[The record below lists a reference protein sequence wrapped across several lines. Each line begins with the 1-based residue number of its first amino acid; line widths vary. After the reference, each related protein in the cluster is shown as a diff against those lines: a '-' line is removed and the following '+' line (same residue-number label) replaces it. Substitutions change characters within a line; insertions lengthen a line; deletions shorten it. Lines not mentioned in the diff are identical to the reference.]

1 MSKFNKKFN
10 EIITEY
16 TDDYSNFSNNFQNI
30 TLAIVP
36 GSFKPPHK
44 GHWEMIMEYAS
55 QSDKVLVLI
64 SNISEEA
71 NSNRILSKSSLLS
84 LSKILA
90 DYTLENEHAISIV
103 NSIKENADKLTL
115 KSLEN
120 YINNLL
126 QYLDKNSDMYKEL
139 TKYISKLKQSV
150 LKSIRKTATGSE
162 ITPEQAKQIFDI
174 FVQAYNMQNKV
185 IVEIG
190 EKASPM
196 SSAVPIINDECK
208 NCKILLGTSNKGDD
222 GARWPSFM
230 NSFNK
235 ENNNEFIEANVDV
248 KTNISATYIRNNIQN
263 LQKDWFPDNLT
274 EKDFQKIKTILLS

>member
-1 MSKFNKKFN
+1 MNFDKRYN
-10 EIITEY
+10 EIILEY
-16 TDDYSNFSNNFQNI
+16 SENQKRFQNI

-44 GHWEMIMEYAS
+44 GHWDMIMEYAM

-64 SNISEEA
+64 SNISLES
-71 NSNRILSKSSLLS
+71 NSQRVLSKSSLSS

-115 KSLEN
+115 KSVEN

-126 QYLDKNSDMYKEL
+126 QYLDKDSDMYKEL

-196 SSAVPIINDECK
+196 SSAVPIINDECE

-235 ENNNEFIEANVDV
+235 ENNNEFIEATVDV

-274 EKDFQKIKTILLS
+274 EEDFQKIKMILLS

>member
-1 MSKFNKKFN
+1 MNFDKRYN
-10 EIITEY
+10 EIILEY
-16 TDDYSNFSNNFQNI
+16 SENQKRFQNL

-44 GHWEMIMEYAS
+44 GHWDMIMEYAM

-64 SNISEEA
+64 SNISLES
-71 NSNRILSKSSLLS
+71 NSQRVLSKSSLSS

-115 KSLEN
+115 KSVEN

-126 QYLDKNSDMYKEL
+126 QYLDKDSDMYKEL

-196 SSAVPIINDECK
+196 SSAVPIINDECE

-235 ENNNEFIEANVDV
+235 ENNNEFIEATVDV

-274 EKDFQKIKTILLS
+274 EEDFQKIKMILLS

>member
-1 MSKFNKKFN
+1 MKFDKRYN
-10 EIITEY
+10 EIILEY
-16 TDDYSNFSNNFQNI
+16 SEKQKRFQNI

-71 NSNRILSKSSLLS
+71 NSNRILSKSSLLP
-84 LSKILA
+84 LSKILSN
-90 DYTLENEHAISIV
+90 YTLENEHAISIV

-174 FVQAYNMQNKV
+174 FVQAYNMENK
-185 IVEIG
+185 IIIEIG

-196 SSAVPIINDECK
+196 SSAVPIINDECE

-235 ENNNEFIEANVDV
+235 ENNNEFVEATVDV
-248 KTNISATYIRNNIQN
+248 KTDISATYIRNNIQN

-274 EKDFQKIKTILLS
+274 EEDFQKIKTILLS

>member
-90 DYTLENEHAISIV
+90 DYTLENEHAIFIV

-126 QYLDKNSDMYKEL
+126 QYLDKDSDMYKEL

-222 GARWPSFM
+222 GARWSSFM

>member
-1 MSKFNKKFN
+1 MKFDKKYN
-10 EIITEY
+10 EIILEY
-16 TDDYSNFSNNFQNI
+16 SENQKHFQNI

-44 GHWEMIMEYAS
+44 GHWDMIMEYAM

-64 SNISEEA
+64 SNISLES
-71 NSNRILSKSSLLS
+71 NSQRVLSKSSLSS

-115 KSLEN
+115 KSVEN

-126 QYLDKNSDMYKEL
+126 QYLDKDSDMYKEL

-196 SSAVPIINDECK
+196 SSAVPIINDECE

-235 ENNNEFIEANVDV
+235 ENNNEFIEATVDV

-274 EKDFQKIKTILLS
+274 EEDFQKIKMILLS

>member
-1 MSKFNKKFN
+1 MKFDKKYN
-10 EIITEY
+10 EIILEY
-16 TDDYSNFSNNFQNI
+16 SENQKHFQNI

-44 GHWEMIMEYAS
+44 GHWDMIMEYAM

-64 SNISEEA
+64 SNISLES
-71 NSNRILSKSSLLS
+71 NSQRVLSKSSLSS

-115 KSLEN
+115 KSVEN

-126 QYLDKNSDMYKEL
+126 QYLDKDSDMYKEL

-196 SSAVPIINDECK
+196 SFAVPIINDECE

-235 ENNNEFIEANVDV
+235 ENNNEFIEATVDV

-274 EKDFQKIKTILLS
+274 EEDFQKIKMILLS

>member
-1 MSKFNKKFN
+1 MKFDKKYN
-10 EIITEY
+10 EIILEY
-16 TDDYSNFSNNFQNI
+16 SENQKHFQNI

-44 GHWEMIMEYAS
+44 GHWDMIMEYAM

-64 SNISEEA
+64 SNISLES
-71 NSNRILSKSSLLS
+71 NSQRVLSKSSLSS

-115 KSLEN
+115 KSVEN

-126 QYLDKNSDMYKEL
+126 QYLDKDSDMYKEL

-196 SSAVPIINDECK
+196 SSAVPIINDECE

-235 ENNNEFIEANVDV
+235 ENNNEFIEATVDV
-248 KTNISATYIRNNIQN
+248 KTDISATYIRNNIQN

-274 EKDFQKIKTILLS
+274 EEDFQKIKMILLS

>member
-1 MSKFNKKFN
+1 
-10 EIITEY
+10 
-16 TDDYSNFSNNFQNI
+16 
-30 TLAIVP
+30 
-36 GSFKPPHK
+36 
-44 GHWEMIMEYAS
+44 
-55 QSDKVLVLI
+55 
-64 SNISEEA
+64 
-71 NSNRILSKSSLLS
+71 
-84 LSKILA
+84 
-90 DYTLENEHAISIV
+90 
-103 NSIKENADKLTL
+103 
-115 KSLEN
+115 
-120 YINNLL
+120 
-126 QYLDKNSDMYKEL
+126 MYKDL

-150 LKSIRKTATGSE
+150 LKSIRKTAAGSE

-196 SSAVPIINDECK
+196 SSAVPIINDECE

-235 ENNNEFIEANVDV
+235 ENNNEFIEATVDV
-248 KTNISATYIRNNIQN
+248 KTNISATQIRNNIHN

-274 EKDFQKIKTILLS
+274 EEDFQKIKTILLS

>member
-1 MSKFNKKFN
+1 MKFDKRYN
-10 EIITEY
+10 EIILEY
-16 TDDYSNFSNNFQNI
+16 SENQKRFQNI
-30 TLAIVP
+30 TIAIVP

-44 GHWEMIMEYAS
+44 GHWDMIMEYAM

-64 SNISEEA
+64 SNISLES
-71 NSNRILSKSSLLS
+71 NSQRVLSKSSLSS

-126 QYLDKNSDMYKEL
+126 QYLDKDSDMYKEL

-196 SSAVPIINDECK
+196 SSAVPIINEECE

-235 ENNNEFIEANVDV
+235 ENNNEFIEATVDV

-274 EKDFQKIKTILLS
+274 EEDFQKIKTILLS

>member
-1 MSKFNKKFN
+1 MLKFNKKFN

-16 TDDYSNFSNNFQNI
+16 TDYSNFSNNFQNI

-71 NSNRILSKSSLLS
+71 NSNRILSKSSLLP
-84 LSKILA
+84 LSKILSN
-90 DYTLENEHAISIV
+90 YTLENEHAISIV

-174 FVQAYNMQNKV
+174 FVQAYNMENK
-185 IVEIG
+185 IIIEIG

-196 SSAVPIINDECK
+196 SSAVPIINDECE

-235 ENNNEFIEANVDV
+235 ENNNEFIEATVDV
-248 KTNISATYIRNNIQN
+248 KTDISATYIRNNIQN

-274 EKDFQKIKTILLS
+274 EKDFQKIKMILLS

>member
-174 FVQAYNMQNKV
+174 FVQAYNMENK
-185 IVEIG
+185 IIIEIG

-196 SSAVPIINDECK
+196 SSAVPIINDECE

-274 EKDFQKIKTILLS
+274 EKDFQKIKMILLS

>member
-1 MSKFNKKFN
+1 MLKFNKRYN
-10 EIITEY
+10 EIIMEY
-16 TDDYSNFSNNFQNI
+16 SENQKRFQNI

-44 GHWEMIMEYAS
+44 GHWEMVMEYAN

-64 SNISEEA
+64 SNISEKA
-71 NSNRILSKSSLLS
+71 NSNRVLSKSSLLP
-84 LSKILA
+84 LSKILSN
-90 DYTLENEHAISIV
+90 YTLENEQAISIV
-103 NSIKENADKLTL
+103 NSIKEHTDTLTL
-115 KSLEN
+115 SILEN

-126 QYLDKNSDMYKEL
+126 QYLEVDSSMYKDL
-139 TKYISKLKQSV
+139 TKFISKLKQSV
-150 LKSIRKTATGSE
+150 RKSIRTTVDGKE
-162 ITPEQAKQIFDI
+162 ITPEQSKQIFDI
-174 FVQAYNMQNKV
+174 FINAYNMQNKV

-196 SSAVPIINDECK
+196 SSAVPIINDECE

-235 ENNNEFIEANVDV
+235 ENNNEFIEATVDV
-248 KTNISATYIRNNIQN
+248 KTNISATEIRNNIHN
-263 LQKDWFPDNLT
+263 LQKDWFPDKLS
-274 EKDFQKIKTILLS
+274 EKDFQLIRTILNS

>member
-10 EIITEY
+10 KIITEY
-16 TDDYSNFSNNFQNI
+16 TDYSNFSNNFQNI

-44 GHWEMIMEYAS
+44 GHWEMIMEYAM

-71 NSNRILSKSSLLS
+71 NSNRILSKSSLSS

-115 KSLEN
+115 KSVEN

-126 QYLDKNSDMYKEL
+126 QYLDKDSDMYKEL

-150 LKSIRKTATGSE
+150 LKSIRKTVTGSE

-174 FVQAYNMQNKV
+174 FVQAYNMENK
-185 IVEIG
+185 IIIEIG

-274 EKDFQKIKTILLS
+274 KKDFQKIKMILLS

>member
-1 MSKFNKKFN
+1 MKFDKKYN
-10 EIITEY
+10 EIILEY
-16 TDDYSNFSNNFQNI
+16 SENQKHFQNI

-44 GHWEMIMEYAS
+44 GHWDMIMEYAM

-64 SNISEEA
+64 SNISLES
-71 NSNRILSKSSLLS
+71 NSQRVLSKSSLSS

-115 KSLEN
+115 KSVEN

-126 QYLDKNSDMYKEL
+126 QYLDKDSDMYKEL

-162 ITPEQAKQIFDI
+162 ITPEQAKQIFNI

-196 SSAVPIINDECK
+196 SSAVPIINDECE

-235 ENNNEFIEANVDV
+235 ENNNEFIEATVDV

-274 EKDFQKIKTILLS
+274 EEDFQKIKMILLS

>member
-1 MSKFNKKFN
+1 MNFDKRYN
-10 EIITEY
+10 EIILEY
-16 TDDYSNFSNNFQNI
+16 SENQKCFQNMTI
-30 TLAIVP
+30 AIVP

-44 GHWEMIMEYAS
+44 GHWDMIMEYAM

-64 SNISEEA
+64 SNISLES
-71 NSNRILSKSSLLS
+71 NSQRVLSKSSLSS

-126 QYLDKNSDMYKEL
+126 QYLDKDSDMYKEL

-174 FVQAYNMQNKV
+174 FVQAYNMENK
-185 IVEIG
+185 IIIEIG

-274 EKDFQKIKTILLS
+274 EKDFQKIKMILLS

>member
-1 MSKFNKKFN
+1 MKFDKKYN
-10 EIITEY
+10 EIILEY
-16 TDDYSNFSNNFQNI
+16 SENQKHFQNI

-44 GHWEMIMEYAS
+44 GHWDMIMEYAM

-64 SNISEEA
+64 SNISLES
-71 NSNRILSKSSLLS
+71 NSQRVLSKSSLSS

-115 KSLEN
+115 KSVEN

-126 QYLDKNSDMYKEL
+126 QYLDKDSDMYKEL

-196 SSAVPIINDECK
+196 SSAVPIINDECE

-222 GARWPSFM
+222 GARWPSFI

-235 ENNNEFIEANVDV
+235 ENNNEFIEATVDV

-274 EKDFQKIKTILLS
+274 EEDFQKIKMILLS

>member
-1 MSKFNKKFN
+1 MKFDKKYN
-10 EIITEY
+10 EIILEY
-16 TDDYSNFSNNFQNI
+16 SENQKRFQNI
-30 TLAIVP
+30 TLTIVP

-44 GHWEMIMEYAS
+44 GHWDMIMEYAM

-64 SNISEEA
+64 SNISLES
-71 NSNRILSKSSLLS
+71 NSQRVLSKSSLSS

-126 QYLDKNSDMYKEL
+126 QYLDKDSDMYKEL

-196 SSAVPIINDECK
+196 SSAVPIINDECE

-274 EKDFQKIKTILLS
+274 EEDFQKIKMILL

>member
-1 MSKFNKKFN
+1 MKFDKRYN
-10 EIITEY
+10 EIILEY
-16 TDDYSNFSNNFQNI
+16 SENQKRFQNI

-44 GHWEMIMEYAS
+44 GHWDMIMEYAI
-55 QSDKVLVLI
+55 QADKVLVLI
-64 SNISEEA
+64 SNISSKS
-71 NSNRILSKSSLLS
+71 NSQRVLSKSSLSS

-115 KSLEN
+115 ESVEN

-126 QYLDKNSDMYKEL
+126 QYLDKDSDMYKEL

-174 FVQAYNMQNKV
+174 FVQAYNMENK
-185 IVEIG
+185 IIIEIG

-208 NCKILLGTSNKGDD
+208 NCKVLLGTSNKGDD

-274 EKDFQKIKTILLS
+274 EKDFQKIKMILLS

>member
-1 MSKFNKKFN
+1 MKFDKKYN
-10 EIITEY
+10 EIILEY
-16 TDDYSNFSNNFQNI
+16 SENQKHFQNI

-44 GHWEMIMEYAS
+44 GHWDMIMEYAM

-64 SNISEEA
+64 SNISLES
-71 NSNRILSKSSLLS
+71 NSQRVLSKSSLSS

-103 NSIKENADKLTL
+103 NSIKENTDKLTL
-115 KSLEN
+115 KSVEN

-126 QYLDKNSDMYKEL
+126 QYLDKDSDMYKEL

-196 SSAVPIINDECK
+196 SSAVPIINDECE

-235 ENNNEFIEANVDV
+235 ENNNEFIEATVDV

-274 EKDFQKIKTILLS
+274 EEDFQKIKMILLS

>member
-1 MSKFNKKFN
+1 MLKFNKKFN

-16 TDDYSNFSNNFQNI
+16 TDYSNFSNNFQNI

-71 NSNRILSKSSLLS
+71 NSNRILSKSSLLP
-84 LSKILA
+84 LSKILSN
-90 DYTLENEHAISIV
+90 YTLENEHAISIV

-139 TKYISKLKQSV
+139 TKYISKLKQFV

-174 FVQAYNMQNKV
+174 FVQAYNMENK
-185 IVEIG
+185 IIIEIG

-196 SSAVPIINDECK
+196 SSAVPIINEECK

-235 ENNNEFIEANVDV
+235 ENNNEFIEATVDV
-248 KTNISATYIRNNIQN
+248 KTDISATYIRNNIQN

-274 EKDFQKIKTILLS
+274 EKDFQKIKMILLS

>member
-1 MSKFNKKFN
+1 MLKFNKKFN
-10 EIITEY
+10 EIIMEY
-16 TDDYSNFSNNFQNI
+16 SENQKRFQNI

-44 GHWEMIMEYAS
+44 GHWDMIMEYAM

-64 SNISEEA
+64 SNISLES
-71 NSNRILSKSSLLS
+71 NSQRILSKSSLSS
-84 LSKILA
+84 LSKILSN
-90 DYTLENEHAISIV
+90 YRLENEHAISIV
-103 NSIKENADKLTL
+103 SSIKENTDKLTL
-115 KSLEN
+115 KSVEN

-126 QYLDKNSDMYKEL
+126 QYLEVDSSMYKDL
-139 TKYISKLKQSV
+139 TKFISKLKQSV

-162 ITPEQAKQIFDI
+162 ITPEQSKQIFDI
-174 FVQAYNMQNKV
+174 FINAYNMQNKV

-196 SSAVPIINDECK
+196 SSAVPIINDECE

-235 ENNNEFIEANVDV
+235 ENNNEFIEATVDV
-248 KTNISATYIRNNIQN
+248 KTNISATQIRNNIHN
-263 LQKDWFPDNLT
+263 LQKDWFPDKLS
-274 EKDFQKIKTILLS
+274 EKDFQLIRTILNS

>member
-1 MSKFNKKFN
+1 MKFDKKYN
-10 EIITEY
+10 EIILEY
-16 TDDYSNFSNNFQNI
+16 SENQKRFQNI

-44 GHWEMIMEYAS
+44 GHWDMIMEYAM

-64 SNISEEA
+64 SNISLES
-71 NSNRILSKSSLLS
+71 NSQRVLSKSSLSS

-126 QYLDKNSDMYKEL
+126 QYLDKDSDMYKEL

-196 SSAVPIINDECK
+196 SSAVPIINDECE

-235 ENNNEFIEANVDV
+235 ENNNEFIEATVDV

-274 EKDFQKIKTILLS
+274 EEDFQKIKMILLS

>member
-1 MSKFNKKFN
+1 MNFDKRYN
-10 EIITEY
+10 EIILEY
-16 TDDYSNFSNNFQNI
+16 SENQKRFQNMTI
-30 TLAIVP
+30 AIVP

-44 GHWEMIMEYAS
+44 GHWDMIMEYAM

-64 SNISEEA
+64 SNISLES
-71 NSNRILSKSSLLS
+71 NSQRVLSKSSLSS

-126 QYLDKNSDMYKEL
+126 QYLDKDSDMYKEL

-196 SSAVPIINDECK
+196 SSAVPIINDECE

-222 GARWPSFM
+222 GARWPSLI

-235 ENNNEFIEANVDV
+235 ENNNEFIEATVDV

-274 EKDFQKIKTILLS
+274 EEDFQKIKMILRS

>member
-10 EIITEY
+10 KIITEY
-16 TDDYSNFSNNFQNI
+16 TDYSNFSNNFQNI

-44 GHWEMIMEYAS
+44 GHWEMIMEYAM

-196 SSAVPIINDECK
+196 SSAVPIINDECE

-274 EKDFQKIKTILLS
+274 EEDFQKIKMILLS

>member
-1 MSKFNKKFN
+1 MNFDKRYN
-10 EIITEY
+10 EIILEY
-16 TDDYSNFSNNFQNI
+16 SENQKCFQNMTI
-30 TLAIVP
+30 AIVP

-44 GHWEMIMEYAS
+44 GHWDMIMEYAM

-64 SNISEEA
+64 SNISLES
-71 NSNRILSKSSLLS
+71 NSQRVLSKSSLLS

-90 DYTLENEHAISIV
+90 DYTLENEYAISIV
-103 NSIKENADKLTL
+103 NSIKENTDKLTL

-126 QYLDKNSDMYKEL
+126 QYLDKDSDMYKEL

-162 ITPEQAKQIFDI
+162 ITPEHAKQIFDI
-174 FVQAYNMQNKV
+174 FVQAYNMENK
-185 IVEIG
+185 IIIEIG

-196 SSAVPIINDECK
+196 SSAVPIINNECE

-274 EKDFQKIKTILLS
+274 EKDFQKIKMILLS

>member
-126 QYLDKNSDMYKEL
+126 QYLDKDSDMYKEL

-196 SSAVPIINDECK
+196 SSAVTIINDECE

>member
-1 MSKFNKKFN
+1 MKFDKKYN
-10 EIITEY
+10 EIILEY
-16 TDDYSNFSNNFQNI
+16 SENQKHFQNI

-44 GHWEMIMEYAS
+44 GHWDMIMEYAM

-64 SNISEEA
+64 SNISLES
-71 NSNRILSKSSLLS
+71 NSQRVLSKSSLSS

-115 KSLEN
+115 KSVEN
-120 YINNLL
+120 YINNLS
-126 QYLDKNSDMYKEL
+126 QYLDKDSDMYKEL

-162 ITPEQAKQIFDI
+162 ITPEQSKQIFDI

-196 SSAVPIINDECK
+196 SSAVPIINDECE

-235 ENNNEFIEANVDV
+235 ENNNEFIEATVDV

-274 EKDFQKIKTILLS
+274 EEDFQKIKMILLS

>member
-1 MSKFNKKFN
+1 MNKFDKRYN
-10 EIITEY
+10 EIILEY
-16 TDDYSNFSNNFQNI
+16 TEESKQFQNI

-44 GHWEMIMEYAS
+44 GHWEMIMEYAAH
-55 QSDKVLVLI
+55 SDKVLVLI
-64 SNISEEA
+64 SNISKKA
-71 NSNRILSKSSLLS
+71 NSERILSKSSLLP
-84 LSKILA
+84 LSKILSN
-90 DYTLENEHAISIV
+90 YTLENEQAISIV
-103 NSIKENADKLTL
+103 NSIKEHTDTLTL
-115 KSLEN
+115 SILEN

-126 QYLDKNSDMYKEL
+126 QYLEVDSSMYKDL
-139 TKYISKLKQSV
+139 TKFISKLKQSV

-162 ITPEQAKQIFDI
+162 ITPEQSKQIFDI
-174 FVQAYNMQNKV
+174 FINAYNMQNKV

-196 SSAVPIINDECK
+196 SSAVPIINDECE

-235 ENNNEFIEANVDV
+235 ENNNEFIEATVDV
-248 KTNISATYIRNNIQN
+248 KTNISATYIRNNIHN
-263 LQKDWFPDNLT
+263 LQKDWFPDKLS
-274 EKDFQKIKTILLS
+274 EKDFQLIITILNS

>member
-1 MSKFNKKFN
+1 MKFDKRYN
-10 EIITEY
+10 EIILEY
-16 TDDYSNFSNNFQNI
+16 SENQKRFQNI
-30 TLAIVP
+30 TIAIVP

-44 GHWEMIMEYAS
+44 GHWDMIMEYAM

-64 SNISEEA
+64 SNISLES
-71 NSNRILSKSSLLS
+71 NSQRVLSKSSLSS

-103 NSIKENADKLTL
+103 NSIKENTDKLTL
-115 KSLEN
+115 KSVEN

-126 QYLDKNSDMYKEL
+126 QYLDKDSDMYKEL

-196 SSAVPIINDECK
+196 SSAVPIINDECE

-230 NSFNK
+230 NFFNK

-274 EKDFQKIKTILLS
+274 EEDFQKIKMILLS